1 MRWRAW
7 RSRPGWQRPSRAAA
21 PALPEEIIVELPEAL
36 TEALSRQARSHSLTL
51 NTILQGA
58 WAILLGRLTG
68 HDDVVF
74 GTTVAGRPSE
84 IAGIQTMVGLFINTL
99 PVRVRL
105 RPAEPLSELL
115 TRLQDSQSELI
126 AHQHLGLAE
135 IQSLAGLGDLFDTL
149 VIFENYP
156 LDRSALAQPVAGLA
170 LTSLEGHDATH
181 YPLSLMAVPAERL
194 RLRLQYRTDLFERST
209 VEAIGRRLVGLLE
222 AVVADPSQPI
232 GRIDILEPEERQQI
246 LIDWNNTAC
255 EVPHTTLPGLFEA
268 QVERSP
274 EAIALVFEES
284 TLSYAELNA
293 QANRLAHLLIS
304 RGVGPENLVAIAL
317 PRSIEMVVTLL
328 GILKAGA
335 AFLPLD
341 PEYPMER
348 LSYMLGDAQPACV
361 LTSARI
367 SERLPEGVARL
378 LLDHPEMA
386 GALAQSPE
394 TNPSDAERTQLLSP
408 HNPAY
413 VIYTSGSTGTPKG
426 VVVEHT
432 SLANKVS
439 TLGPYFG
446 IGLDFRIAFLSPV
459 AFDPSIEQITLPL
472 THGATIVVVS
482 DAIRQSP
489 AQFWDYVVQKGVNL
503 LNCVPSFLTSIVHEA
518 PSTVRL
524 DHLYLGAEV
533 FTSRLH
539 REISAHLNIDRVTNG
554 YGPTEAT
561 IDAVGCSVAAGADGN
576 LQIPIGTPLPNYRV
590 YVLDRSL
597 QPVPVGVSGELYI
610 AGAGLARG
618 YLNRPALSAERFVAD
633 PFGPPGTRIY
643 RTGDLARWRAE
654 GVLDFLGRADQQL
667 KLRGFRIEPGEIEA
681 VLARHPS
688 VAQAAVIARE
698 DPRGDKRLVGYVVA
712 QSGQSADPAL
722 LRSHVAQSLPEYM
735 VPGAIVVLDALP
747 LTPNGKL
754 DRKALP
760 APEFWASASAA
771 WRAPRTAQ
779 EEMLCAL
786 FAETLGVPRVGIDD
800 NFFELGG
807 HSLLA
812 TRLVSRVRATLELE
826 LPIRVLFEAP
836 SVAELATRLREG
848 QGARARLVR
857 QPRPE
862 RLPLSYA
869 QQRLWFIDQFE
880 GTSTEYNMPEA
891 LRLQGELDQEALERT
906 INTIVERHES
916 LRTHFVE
923 VDGEPV
929 QTIVPSL
936 RIAVPVEDLSAL
948 EEASQQ
954 QAVAAAM
961 RREWEQPFDLARGP
975 VLRIKLL
982 RLGEHD
988 HILLRTFHHIA
999 SDGWSVGVF
1008 NREFGTLYEAFQEG
1022 HQNPLEPLPVQY
1034 ADFALWQR
1042 SWLDKQAL
1050 DHGLEYWKEQL
1061 SGIPEQLRLPTDRP
1075 RPAYPTFAAELCG
1088 VTLPAQRLAGLKR
1101 LSQANNAT
1109 LYMTLL
1115 SAFALL
1121 LERYS
1126 GQEDIVVGSPIA
1138 NRQETQLEQL
1148 IGFFVNSLVMRVRVR
1163 PELSFRELLGAVRA
1177 TTLDAYLHQDIP
1189 FERLVEDLSPER
1201 NLNSTP
1207 LFQVV
1212 FALQNAPAGPQLLKG
1227 LEITPLIGDELRVR
1241 FDLELHA
1248 FERGGQLE
1256 LFWLYNR
1263 DLFERWRIEQMAR
1276 HYLNLL
1282 EAAVAAPEVPLA
1294 RLDMLGAQERHILVE
1309 GFNATAHAVAERTL
1323 PALFEAQVARAP
1335 EALAVIFGQE
1345 SLSYGELNARA
1356 NRLAHHLIG
1365 LGVGPESLVGIALE
1379 RSTEMIVALL
1389 GTLKAGAAYLPL
1401 DPDYPQAR
1409 LAHMLTDAAPALVLS
1424 SSALRTRLPG
1434 TVEVLSLDTA
1444 KTKALIEEAAPHNPT
1459 DAERTQPLNALNPAY
1474 VIYTSGSTGTPKG
1487 VVVTH
1492 SGIPS
1497 LVATQIEHFAVTS
1510 EARVLQFASLSF
1522 DAALWEVAM
1531 GLLSGAALVL
1541 PGAGERGGEPLAALI
1556 QSRGVTHAT
1565 LPPVLLA
1572 GLTGKLPSLQSLVVA
1587 GETSSPDLVGRWS
1600 EGRRMVNA
1608 YGPTET
1614 TVCATI
1620 SAPLS
1625 GAVAPPI
1632 GRPIWNTQAYVL
1644 DVGLM
1649 PVPLGVIGE
1658 LYIAGAGLGRGYL
1671 NRPALSAER
1680 FVADPYGLEPG
1691 ARMYRT
1697 GDLARWRSDG
1707 TLEFLGRADQQ
1718 LKIRGFRIEPG
1729 EIEAALKSHERV
1741 QEALVTLH
1749 KQADHEQLL
1758 AYVIGRVDS
1767 AEQAQA
1773 QTSHIFHW
1781 QQLYESTYA
1790 QGSASSGD
1798 FNLLGWNSSYTGEP
1812 IPAEEMRL
1820 WVDETVAHLRALQ
1833 PNRVLEIGCGTGL
1846 LLTRLAVGCE
1856 SYLGLDLSAQVL
1868 AQLGAYLATREDL
1881 GHVVLRQGPAHELS
1895 FLGDDSVDLVILN
1908 SVVQYFPDIDYL
1920 LEVLSEAVRVTRRG
1934 GYIFVGD
1941 LRSLPLLGAYHSSVQ
1956 LYKAPKQML
1965 LGELQQR
1972 IAQAQRNEKELLVDP
1987 ALFGELGRRWKKV
2000 GRVETSL
2007 KAGSY
2012 DNELSRFRYDVT
2024 MGLGEKEAVVAPERW
2039 LSWDEAGAW
2048 RQKLEE
2054 ALALQPGLA
2063 VGVRGIRDRRVAGA
2077 VEAVRLLQTP
2087 GSGLSDAGQLQEAC
2101 AGIYGEDPNEVMQ
2114 LARRLGVMLCWR
2126 GLWCRGS

>member
-1 MRWRAW
+1 M
-7 RSRPGWQRPSRAAA
+7 GQR
-21 PALPEEIIVELPEAL
+21 
-36 TEALSRQARSHSLTL
+36 
-51 NTILQGA
+51 
-58 WAILLGRLTG
+58 
-68 HDDVVF
+68 
-74 GTTVAGRPSE
+74 
-84 IAGIQTMVGLFINTL
+84 
-99 PVRVRL
+99 
-105 RPAEPLSELL
+105 
-115 TRLQDSQSELI
+115 
-126 AHQHLGLAE
+126 
-135 IQSLAGLGDLFDTL
+135 
-149 VIFENYP
+149 
-156 LDRSALAQPVAGLA
+156 
-170 LTSLEGHDATH
+170 
-181 YPLSLMAVPAERL
+181 LSLSV
-194 RLRLQYRTDLFERST
+194 
-209 VEAIGRRLVGLLE
+209 
-222 AVVADPSQPI
+222 
-232 GRIDILEPEERQQI
+232 
-246 LIDWNNTAC
+246 
-255 EVPHTTLPGLFEA
+255 
-268 QVERSP
+268 
-274 EAIALVFEES
+274 
-284 TLSYAELNA
+284 TLS
-293 QANRLAHLLIS
+293 AN
-304 RGVGPENLVAIAL
+304 
-317 PRSIEMVVTLL
+317 PRS
-328 GILKAGA
+328 
-335 AFLPLD
+335 
-341 PEYPMER
+341 
-348 LSYMLGDAQPACV
+348 
-361 LTSARI
+361 
-367 SERLPEGVARL
+367 
-378 LLDHPEMA
+378 
-386 GALAQSPE
+386 
-394 TNPSDAERTQLLSP
+394 
-408 HNPAY
+408 
-413 VIYTSGSTGTPKG
+413 
-426 VVVEHT
+426 
-432 SLANKVS
+432 
-439 TLGPYFG
+439 
-446 IGLDFRIAFLSPV
+446 
-459 AFDPSIEQITLPL
+459 
-472 THGATIVVVS
+472 
-482 DAIRQSP
+482 
-489 AQFWDYVVQKGVNL
+489 QFWDYVVRKGVNL
-503 LNCVPSFLTSIVHEA
+503 LNCVPSFLTGIVHEA

-524 DHLYLGAEV
+524 DHLFLGAEV

-561 IDAVGCSVAAGADGN
+561 VDAIGFSVVAGADGN

-722 LRSHVAQSLPEYM
+722 LRSHVGQSLPEYM
-735 VPGAIVVLDALP
+735 VPEAIVVLDALP

-760 APEFWASASAA
+760 TPEFWASASAA

-779 EEMLCAL
+779 EEILCAL

-948 EEASQQ
+948 DEASQQ

-982 RLGEHD
+982 KLGEHD
-988 HILLRTFHHIA
+988 HILLRTFHHIV

-1088 VTLPAQRLAGLKR
+1088 VTLPAQQLAGLKR

-1248 FERGGQLE
+1248 LERGGQLE

-1294 RLDMLGAQERHILVE
+1294 RLEMLGAQERHILVE
-1309 GFNATAHAVAERTL
+1309 GFNATEHAVAERTL

-1345 SLSYGELNARA
+1345 SLSYGELNTRA

-1492 SGIPS
+1492 RGIPS
-1497 LVATQIEHFAVTS
+1497 LVATQIEHLAVTS

-1541 PGAGERGGEPLAALI
+1541 TGAGERGGEPLAALI

-1625 GAVAPPI
+1625 GAVAAPI

-1697 GDLARWRSDG
+1697 GDLARWRAEG
-1707 TLEFLGRADQQ
+1707 VLEFLGRADQQ

-1749 KQADHEQLL
+1749 QQADHEQLL
-1758 AYVIGRVDS
+1758 AYVIGRADS

-1790 QGSASSGD
+1790 QGSASCGD
-1798 FNLLGWNSSYTGEP
+1798 FNVLGWNSSYTGEP

-1881 GHVVLRQGPAHELS
+1881 AQVVLRQGPAHELS
-1895 FLGDDSVDLVILN
+1895 FLGDDSVELVILN

-1987 ALFGELGRRWKKV
+1987 ALFGELGRRWEKV

-2101 AGIYGEDPNEVMQ
+2101 AGIYGEDPNAVMQ

-2126 GLWCRGS
+2126 GFSAEGVNEAIFNPRWATLQNVADLPRNYLPALRERAGTERWGRGARLGFAGLPAPVVARLHGARSNHGAAVLAADSKWQAGPQSATGSGRCGRSELADRPD